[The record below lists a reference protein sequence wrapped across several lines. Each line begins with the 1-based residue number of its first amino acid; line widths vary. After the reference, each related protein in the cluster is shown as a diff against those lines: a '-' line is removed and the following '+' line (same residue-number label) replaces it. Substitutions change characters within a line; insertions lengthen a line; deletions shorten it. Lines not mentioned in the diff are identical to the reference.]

1 MLPCNARGGAGPVE
15 GNLPL
20 FGFAAIMC
28 SEWFSTADSIEEN
41 VIMANRD
48 VIMQRQQLESA
59 EPQLGA
65 PSQSSFS
72 LPPPPP
78 IQMF

>member
-1 MLPCNARGGAGPVE
+1 ME

-28 SEWFSTADSIEEN
+28 SEWFSTADSVEEN
-41 VIMANRD
+41 VIMANREQNPCNKQHEGD
-48 VIMQRQQLESA
+48 

-72 LPPPPP
+72 FPPPPP
-78 IQMF
+78 VQMF

>member
-1 MLPCNARGGAGPVE
+1 ME

-28 SEWFSTADSIEEN
+28 SEWFSTADSVEDN
-41 VIMANRD
+41 VIMAN
-48 VIMQRQQLESA
+48 QEQNPCNKQQLESD

-78 IQMF
+78 VQMF